1 MPADFELTGLAEVL
15 SRLETWGD
23 RVIAA
28 ADDAIVE
35 AASEGAGDVASN
47 APVLTGA
54 LRASVT
60 HTHLKWGLAVV
71 EVGEGIP
78 YVKPQEARTRFFRNS
93 IEPIQAGL
101 LERVH
106 RKMREAF

>member
-1 MPADFELTGLAEVL
+1 MAADFEFSGLDGVL
-15 SRLETWGD
+15 QRMQAWGD

-35 AASEGAGDVASN
+35 AAAEGAASVESN

-60 HTHLKWGLAVV
+60 HDHLKWGLAVV
-71 EVGEGIP
+71 TVGEGLD
-78 YVKPQEARTRFFRNS
+78 YGKTQELRTRFFRNS
-93 IEPIQAGL
+93 IEPIQEDL
-101 LERVH
+101 LKRVH
-106 RKMREAF
+106 RKMLEAF

>member
-1 MPADFELTGLAEVL
+1 MADFSFDGLAGVL
-15 SRLETWGD
+15 ANMETWGD

-35 AASEGAGDVASN
+35 AAAEGAADVESN

-60 HTHLKWGLAVV
+60 HDHLKWGLAVV
-71 EVGEGIP
+71 TVGEGIP

-93 IEPIQAGL
+93 IEPIQTGL

-106 RKMREAF
+106 RKMLEAF

>member
-1 MPADFELTGLAEVL
+1 MADFQLSGLDGVL
-15 SRLETWGD
+15 ANLQTWGD

-35 AASEGAGDVASN
+35 AAAEGAADVQSS

-60 HTHLKWGLAVV
+60 HDHLKWGLAVV
-71 EVGEGIP
+71 TVGEGIP
-78 YVKPQEARTRFFRNS
+78 YVKPQEKRTRFFRNS
-93 IEPIQAGL
+93 IEPIQTGL

-106 RKMREAF
+106 RKMRAAF

>member
-1 MPADFELTGLAEVL
+1 MADGFEFSGLAGVL
-15 SRLETWGD
+15 ANMEAWGD
-23 RVIAA
+23 RVIDA

-35 AASEGAGDVASN
+35 AAAEGAGDVASN